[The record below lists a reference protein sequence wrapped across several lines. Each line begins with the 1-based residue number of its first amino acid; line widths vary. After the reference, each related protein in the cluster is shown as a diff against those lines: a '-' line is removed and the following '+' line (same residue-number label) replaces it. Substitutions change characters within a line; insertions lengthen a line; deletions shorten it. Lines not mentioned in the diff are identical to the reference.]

1 VIARFRALGS
11 AVRHRWRRS
20 LQTRV
25 VATTLVLS
33 ATVSVLIGATIL
45 HQVRDGLLGSA
56 TRSAQSQLATGSSRA
71 QAQFAALPRIGTD
84 SIVRTAYSVVQELS
98 GVGATGGDN
107 FDVVLLP
114 ATAGF
119 PSYGSSASA
128 PASIPADLRQA
139 VAREDREAW
148 AYTSVRKATGT
159 RTPALA
165 IGAPVQA
172 GSAQYDLF
180 YVFPLTR
187 EASTLHLVER
197 TMVFAGAALVLLL
210 MLIAAVVTRE
220 VVRPVR
226 QAAATAERL
235 AAGRLKERMRI
246 RGEDDL
252 ATLAASFNRM
262 ADTVQQQISQLREMS
277 RLQRRFVADVSHELR
292 TPITTIRMAAD
303 VLHDSSADLPPELTR
318 SSELL
323 QAQLE
328 RFEALLSDLLE
339 ISRYDAGA
347 AVLDAEPVD
356 LAHLVGRVLD
366 LSAPLADRRGTRV
379 DADLPDEPVIVEADA
394 RRIERVLR
402 NLVDNAVEHSE
413 GRPVEVRMKAGPGGV
428 AVSVRDQGV
437 GLRPGEASLV
447 FGRFWRAD
455 PARARTTGGTG
466 LGLSIALED
475 VRLHGGWLQAWGEP
489 GHGSVFRLTLPWRVG
504 GTVTGSPL
512 PLSPEDGVPVES
524 PAGDPPPEPARA

>member
-1 VIARFRALGS
+1 VISRARAVAS

-25 VATTLVLS
+25 VSTTLVLS
-33 ATVSVLIGATIL
+33 ASVTLLIGATIL

-56 TRSAQSQLATGSSRA
+56 TRSAQSQLESGVNRA
-71 QAQFAALPRIGTD
+71 QSEFGALPPSANSEQID
-84 SIVRTAYSVVQELS
+84 KTAYPLVHELS
-98 GVGATGGDN
+98 DAGNDDYA
-107 FDVVLLP
+107 VVLLP
-114 ATAGF
+114 SSPGF
-119 PSYGSSASA
+119 ASYVASTDSVQA
-128 PASIPADLRQA
+128 NIPTKLDQTIAKQSRI
-139 VAREDREAW
+139 AW
-148 AYTSVRKATGT
+148 VYTSVVNARGG
-159 RTPALA
+159 RDPALA

-172 GSAQYDLF
+172 GTVQFELY

-197 TMVFAGAALVLLL
+197 TMLAAGAALVLLL

-226 QAAATAERL
+226 QAASTAERL
-235 AAGRLKERMRI
+235 AAGRLRERMRV

-303 VLHDSSADLPPELTR
+303 VLHDSSATLSPELAR

-323 QAQLE
+323 QTQLD
-328 RFEALLSDLLE
+328 RFEALLADLLE

-347 AVLDAEPVD
+347 AVLDAEP
-356 LAHLVGRVLD
+356 LD
-366 LSAPLADRRGTRV
+366 LTPLVTRVVELSRPLAERRGAALRAHVST
-379 DADLPDEPVIVEADA
+379 EPVIVEADA
-394 RRIERVLR
+394 RRIDRVLR
-402 NLVDNAVEHSE
+402 NLIDNAIEHSE
-413 GRPVEVRMKAGPGGV
+413 GRPVEVRLKAGEGGV
-428 AVSVRDQGV
+428 AVSVRDHGV

-455 PARARTTGGTG
+455 PARARNTGGTG
-466 LGLSIALED
+466 LGLSIALE
-475 VRLHGGWLQAWGEP
+475 G
-489 GHGSVFRLTLPWRVG
+489 VG
-504 GTVTGSPL
+504 RTRSWC
-512 PLSPEDGVPVES
+512 GVPAD
-524 PAGDPPPEPARA
+524 PAVAGRWHGDSLAAVARAGGHRGEFDS